1 MAAQKPVLLEI
12 GNSTLKIARPGA
24 GGAFVVERHS
34 DPDALARSLEGTA
47 GEIICAPVG
56 GARREEVLERLGG
69 RVRLIEPAD
78 LAGFIG
84 ASYDTPATLGMDRVL
99 NLLGMPGDG
108 VAVSCGTAITV
119 DAVAG
124 GVPCWGAIMPGF
136 TTAAG
141 GLHARIPVL
150 PLVSPD
156 DDAGLPART
165 SRASV
170 ANGVLLGTAGGAMAI
185 ARELA
190 RLLFD
195 GAPPRVVI
203 TGGDA
208 PLMLRL
214 WHGDGDTQL
223 DDALLFRG
231 MLAVA
236 NR

>member
-1 MAAQKPVLLEI
+1 MASHAPVLLEI
-12 GNSTLKIARPGA
+12 GNSTLKIARPAA
-24 GGAFVVERHS
+24 GGAFVIERHIS
-34 DPDALARSLEGTA
+34 ADELVRSLEGTP

-56 GARREEVLERLGG
+56 GARREEVLERLEG
-69 RVRLIEPAD
+69 RVRLIEHAD

-84 ASYDTPATLGMDRVL
+84 ASYDTPHTLGMDRVL

-124 GVPCWGAIMPGF
+124 GIPCWGAIMPGF
-136 TTAAG
+136 TTAAQ
-141 GLHARIPVL
+141 GLHARIPAL

-165 SRASV
+165 SRGSV

-195 GAPPRVVI
+195 GLPPRVLI

-208 PLMLRL
+208 GLMLRL
-214 WHGDGDTQL
+214 WQGDDTQL

>member
-1 MAAQKPVLLEI
+1 MASHAPVLLEI
-12 GNSTLKIARPGA
+12 GNSTLKVARPVA
-24 GGAFVVERHS
+24 GGAFVVERHT
-34 DPDALARSLEGTA
+34 DADALVRSLEGTP

-56 GARREEVLERLGG
+56 AARRGEVLERLGG
-69 RVRLIEPAD
+69 RVRLIEQAD

-84 ASYDTPATLGMDRVL
+84 ASYDTPGTLGMDRVL

-108 VAVSCGTAITV
+108 IAISCGTAITV

-141 GLHARIPVL
+141 GLHARIPAL

-185 ARELA
+185 ALELA
-190 RLLFD
+190 RILFG

-208 PLMLRL
+208 PLMLCL
-214 WHGDGDTQL
+214 WRGGTAAEM
-223 DDALLFRG
+223 DDALPFRG